1 MNKNTGFTLIEVLV
15 SVVIISIGLLGMAA
29 LMLTSLKQENS
40 AVMQTQAMQSGAS
53 VIEKLRSVPGE
64 SFVSDFG
71 SIPAAVDCENSDC
84 TPSQLR
90 DYYIREWKC
99 LLDEYAKQCN
109 IDEDL
114 VVLPQSDAK
123 IVSNN
128 GMVTIS
134 MKWFSNVSSKE
145 QVWEVQSNE

>member
-1 MNKNTGFTLIEVLV
+1 MAFK
-15 SVVIISIGLLGMAA
+15 LLASEDQA
-29 LMLTSLKQENS
+29 LLFGRDSFLLLN
-40 AVMQTQAMQSGAS
+40 
-53 VIEKLRSVPGE
+53 LRLDIFDAIALLHFHADCLPGE

-71 SIPAAVDCENSDC
+71 TIPSAVDCEDSDC

-90 DYYIREWKC
+90 DYYVREWKC
-99 LLDEYAKQCN
+99 LLDEYAEQCD
-109 IDEDL
+109 IDENL

-134 MKWFSNVSSKE
+134 MKWYSNVSAKE
-145 QVWEVQSNE
+145 QTWEVQSNE

>member
-1 MNKNTGFTLIEVLV
+1 MNRNEGFTLIEVLV
-15 SVVIISIGLLGMAA
+15 SVVIVSIGLLGMAA
-29 LMLTSLKQENS
+29 LMLTSLKQENN

-53 VIEKLRSVPGE
+53 VIEKLRSLPGE

-71 SIPAAVDCENSDC
+71 TIPSAVDCENSDC
-84 TPSQLR
+84 SPSQLR
-90 DYYIREWKC
+90 DYYVREWKC
-99 LLDEYAKQCN
+99 LLDEYAEQCD
-109 IDEDL
+109 IDENL

-134 MKWFSNVSSKE
+134 MKWYSNVSAKE
-145 QVWEVQSNE
+145 QTWEVQSNE